1 MLKSHLSRIAGLIHS
16 NRNGWLAAASLAL
29 ILSSL
34 LAAGGTGIKR
44 SQSPSTA
51 SSPSMTDHMIHVL
64 HGAFWRT
71 DGGFVSTIRIKN
83 VLVVAPIQVT
93 PTLFMADGT
102 PYPLAAVTVPISGV
116 ATVNINDALASA
128 PQAIAAHI
136 SEFGSLMLLYSYP
149 TPGHLVATLAAIDA
163 PRSLSFVYMINEPMP
178 MPEDNTLKVIEGLWW
193 KHDSGVQGA
202 IS

>member
-1 MLKSHLSRIAGLIHS
+1 
-16 NRNGWLAAASLAL
+16 
-29 ILSSL
+29 
-34 LAAGGTGIKR
+34 
-44 SQSPSTA
+44 
-51 SSPSMTDHMIHVL
+51 MTDHMIHVL